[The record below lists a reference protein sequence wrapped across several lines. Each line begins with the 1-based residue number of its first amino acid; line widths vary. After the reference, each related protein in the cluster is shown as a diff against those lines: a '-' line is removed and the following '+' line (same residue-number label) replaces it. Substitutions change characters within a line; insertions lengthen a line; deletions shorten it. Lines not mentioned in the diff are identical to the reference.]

1 MLTRF
6 AILLFA
12 CASLCAG
19 GASAEPQLDASTPVY
34 MDADKLGY
42 DQEKAIVIALGNVRV
57 VQGDSTLYA
66 ERITYYQNQNIV
78 RAKGKIRV
86 EDRARGET
94 YYADEVQ
101 LKDDLMQG
109 IIANFRVRLADNS
122 QFAAREAERISETQI
137 NLTKAVYSPC
147 KVCEGKS
154 PFWQMKAGEVEIND
168 EEQKVTYDDVT
179 LEMMGLPV
187 LYTPYFSH
195 PTPNA
200 DAKSGFLIPTYS
212 QNSNLGLTVRT
223 PYYLALAPDRE
234 ATITPLMTSD
244 EGLVMIGEYNQLFDH
259 GYLQSEASITYPKE
273 RDDFGVQLDKREV
286 RGHLYAEGQTAL
298 NPNWSAGFEFKRTTD
313 DTYLRRYGFGSPR
326 SLTSKLFTQGRYGRS
341 YALLEGLSF
350 QGLDADDDP
359 KTEPF
364 VLPLAEGYY
373 ESDAGLWGV
382 AGLRQFAGVNT
393 QVIFREEET
402 QSRRLS
408 FSNGLKLPV
417 ATTGGHLLDITLQ
430 NRLDFYSV
438 ENLEL
443 SGQEQDGEEV
453 RAIPT
458 AALKWRYPLIRARE
472 NSSITIEPTV
482 LAVARPS
489 GGNRGE
495 IPNEDNV
502 IAEFSEANLF
512 EINPFPGLDTVDEG
526 SRIAYGFS
534 GHWWM
539 GSKRNLY
546 FTAGQ
551 SVSFDSETPFPYNDD
566 PGEHLSDYVG
576 RVAFDYDPF
585 ELSYR
590 FRLDQEDATFNN
602 QSVGLRFA
610 YHPLVFEVDYI
621 TFENDAFLD
630 DSEELVMTASLALTD
645 AWSVNGNLRRDLLL
659 NQMLY
664 AGGGVTY
671 SNDCFTLETA
681 FSRAF
686 IEDRDVEQ
694 DTTFT
699 MRVSFKNLTEL

>member
-12 CASLCAG
+12 CVSLCAG
-19 GASAEPQLDASTPVY
+19 GAFAEPQLDASTPVY

-78 RAKGKIRV
+78 RAKGNIRV

-109 IIANFRVRLADNS
+109 VIANFRVRLADNS
-122 QFAAREAERISETQI
+122 QFAAREAERISETQTK
-137 NLTKAVYSPC
+137 LTKAVYSPC

-154 PFWQMKAGEVEIND
+154 RFWEMKSGQVKTD
-168 EEQKVTYDDVT
+168 HDEQKVEYDDVP

-200 DAKSGFLIPTYS
+200 DAKSGFLLPTYS
-212 QNSNLGLTVRT
+212 RNSNLGLTVQT
-223 PYYLALAPDRE
+223 PYYFALSPDRE
-234 ATITPLMTSD
+234 ATVTPFMTSD
-244 EGLVMIGEYNQLFDH
+244 EGLVMMGEYRQLFDD
-259 GYLQSEASITYPKE
+259 GYFQAEASITYPKE
-273 RDDFGVQLDKREV
+273 RDDFGVQLDDREV
-286 RGHLYAEGQTAL
+286 RGHLYTEGQTAL
-298 NPNWSAGFEFKRTTD
+298 NPNWSAGFELKRTTD

-393 QVIFREEET
+393 QIIFREEET

-408 FSNGLKLPV
+408 FSNGLKLPI
-417 ATTGGHLLDITLQ
+417 ATTGGHLLDVTLQ
-430 NRLDFYSV
+430 NRLDFYAV
-438 ENLEL
+438 ENLEV
-443 SGQEQDGEEV
+443 SGREQDGEEV
-453 RAIPT
+453 RVIPT
-458 AALKWRYPLIRARE
+458 AAVKWRYPLIRARE

-502 IAEFSEANLF
+502 IVEFSEANLF

-526 SRIAYGFS
+526 SRIAYGVS

-602 QSVGLRFA
+602 QSVGLRLA
-610 YHPLVFEVDYI
+610 YHPLVFDIDYI

-630 DSEELVMTASLALTD
+630 DSEELVAAASLAITD
-645 AWSVNGNLRRDLLL
+645 AMIALP
-659 NQMLY
+659 
-664 AGGGVTY
+664 
-671 SNDCFTLETA
+671 
-681 FSRAF
+681 
-686 IEDRDVEQ
+686 
-694 DTTFT
+694 
-699 MRVSFKNLTEL
+699 